1 MEEILQEITER
12 QNEITQLY
20 VKLRRTMRI
29 YKYDTAVLSDHKM
42 NRAVEDLKHVC
53 KTLDLTVDRVCS
65 AERSGDVLMVRQALS
80 YIFYEK
86 YSLTLSAIGSL
97 FNRDHSTI
105 INSVNK
111 IKDAIWLYEQQN
123 INTKTLQ
130 NLNTICEIVG
140 VNKIAE
146 TPR

>member
-29 YKYDTAVLSDHKM
+29 YKYDTAVLNDHKI

-53 KTLDLTVDRVCS
+53 ETLDLTVDRVCS
-65 AERSGDVLMVRQALS
+65 TERSGDVLMVRQALS

-86 YSLTLSAIGSL
+86 YSLTLSAIGRL

-111 IKDAIWLYEQQN
+111 IKDAIWLYEHQN
-123 INTKTLQ
+123 VDTKTLQ
-130 NLNTICEIVG
+130 NLNAICEIVG
-140 VNKIAE
+140 VSKI
-146 TPR
+146 TKTSI

>member
-29 YKYDTAVLSDHKM
+29 YKYDTAILSDHKM
-42 NRAVEDLKHVC
+42 NRAEEDLKHVC
-53 KTLDLTVDRVCS
+53 ETLDLTVDRVCS
-65 AERSGDVLMVRQALS
+65 TERSSDVLMVRQALS

-86 YSLTLSAIGSL
+86 YGITLSAIGRL

-105 INSVNK
+105 INSINK
-111 IKDAIWLYEQQN
+111 IKDSIWLYEHQN
-123 INTKTLQ
+123 VDTKTLQ
-130 NLNTICEIVG
+130 NLNAICEIVG
-140 VNKIAE
+140 VSKI
-146 TPR
+146 TKTSI